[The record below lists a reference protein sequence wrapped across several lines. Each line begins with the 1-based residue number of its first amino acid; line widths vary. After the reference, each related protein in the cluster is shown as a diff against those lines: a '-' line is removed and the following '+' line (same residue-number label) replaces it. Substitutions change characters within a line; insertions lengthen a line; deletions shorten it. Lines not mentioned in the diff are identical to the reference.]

1 MTITDSQTDVNQLES
16 LLEESSMLYDGK
28 CVFCNGATKFA
39 LKHEQQPLLKFAPL
53 QSEPGRL
60 LSAYFGLPTDAFK
73 TFVIVTDGKA
83 YTRFPAAIQLGYL
96 IGGRWATLAKVLDT
110 LVPDFIGNPIY
121 SILWPMRKIFG
132 AKDQCIL
139 PTPDQKLRQL
149 DGWDI
154 VTT

>member
-1 MTITDSQTDVNQLES
+1 MTITETPIKDQQLDS
-16 LLEESSMLYDGK
+16 LLAESSMLYDGK

-39 LKHEQQPLLKFAPL
+39 LEHEQQPLLKFAPL

-60 LSAYFGLPTDAFK
+60 LCEHFGLPTEEFR

-83 YTRFPAAIQLGYL
+83 YTRYQAAIQLGYL
-96 IGGRWATLAKVLDT
+96 MGGRWATLAKVLDT

-132 AKDQCIL
+132 AKEQCII

-149 DGWDI
+149 DGAEM
-154 VTT
+154 TTA